1 MNHLAQLVSLSLIT
15 VIAVASVTPGLD
27 FQPTIARISRL
38 VQLPLAIILAGIAPS
53 VKNFSLSLLRASYHI
68 SDYHPANLIDLNCI
82 RRC

>member
-15 VIAVASVTPGLD
+15 VIAVASVTPGFDLET
-27 FQPTIARISRL
+27 TIASLSRL

-53 VKNFSLSLLRASYHI
+53 VRNFSLSLLRTSYHI